1 MPAPPARSGDIYAQP
16 RPLCFAGDLA
26 LDRGPGTSCS
36 SSADVAGTGG
46 ELPQRKRSSM
56 PKLHTRFSFRWS
68 HACFIGCVP
77 NETTTRMHGMPVR
90 NARSP
95 PHSLFYFSWIPVHFF
110 LSRNAWRRIKSIE
123 GPSKDTSSFAKYHN
137 RQTRLGKSCAPIY
150 PANKNKIIF
159 AECLC

>member
-56 PKLHTRFSFRWS
+56 PKLHIYSL
-68 HACFIGCVP
+68 FISMKPCMLHWMRAKR
-77 NETTTRMHGMPVR
+77 NYYTYAW
-90 NARSP
+90 NARAKCPIASSFP
-95 PHSLFYFSWIPVHFF
+95 LLFF
-110 LSRNAWRRIKSIE
+110 LNPGAFLSLTQCMK
-123 GPSKDTSSFAKYHN
+123 
-137 RQTRLGKSCAPIY
+137 
-150 PANKNKIIF
+150 KN
-159 AECLC
+159 